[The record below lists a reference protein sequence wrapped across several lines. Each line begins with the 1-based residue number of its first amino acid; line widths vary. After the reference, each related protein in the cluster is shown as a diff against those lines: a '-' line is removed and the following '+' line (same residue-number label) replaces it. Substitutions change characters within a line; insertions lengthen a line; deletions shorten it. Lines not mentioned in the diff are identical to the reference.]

1 MAPFSGFF
9 RLGVNDIVWF
19 QCEDVFNSE
28 VQMVLSIDEI
38 VSFYAAAKLPE
49 RLHPGIAPDMPSIN
63 KTHHNHVRIIG
74 GYWRGRNLRFSSLLG
89 LRPTP
94 NRIRETLFN
103 WLQPTLEGAHCLDL
117 FAGSGALGFEA
128 ISRGAASAVLVERNP
143 VAARQL
149 CQLCGELCCD
159 SIEVVNRPAQSW
171 LNHGVGLFDLV
182 FLDPPFASVQLQ
194 QIVEQLETL
203 AVLQKDALI
212 YLEQSAR
219 REPAQVPVNWD
230 LFRQK
235 QQGEVLFSLYR
246 RGLPGC
252 TE

>member
-1 MAPFSGFF
+1 
-9 RLGVNDIVWF
+9 
-19 QCEDVFNSE
+19 
-28 VQMVLSIDEI
+28 MVLSVDEI
-38 VSFYAAAKLPE
+38 PSFYAATKLPE
-49 RLHPGIAPDMPSIN
+49 RLHPRIAPDMPSSN

-74 GYWRGRNLRFSSLLG
+74 GYWRGRNLRFSSQSG

-128 ISRGAASAVLVERNP
+128 ISRGATSAVLVERNS

-149 CQLCGELCCD
+149 CQLCSELNCD
-159 SIEVVNRPAQSW
+159 RIEVVNRPAQTW
-171 LNHGVGLFDLV
+171 LNRGTGLFDIV

-194 QIVEQLETL
+194 QIVEQLETT
-203 AVLQKDALI
+203 AVLQKSALI

-219 REPAQVPVNWD
+219 TVPVQVPVNWN
-230 LFRQK
+230 LFRQQ

-246 RGLPGC
+246 RGVPGC